1 MRRLPANV
9 KPIVFLG
16 LSLAAAEA
24 RQIFDADYR
33 GPVVQGDLD
42 AIAFPALLVIIDGI
56 LDGDQR
62 LPRAEVVR
70 ALDRG
75 LVIHGVS
82 SLGAVLAVELEHKG
96 LRGAGRIYEVLR
108 GLDTDLVNLIMA
120 LYTADQLRPLT
131 IPLINAV
138 VCCWE
143 QGINSENLD
152 AVVHELSRIPL
163 DVRNWERIEATAAH
177 AGMKLPATAR
187 CMDIKREDAIHL
199 LQALNQCPSVAE

>member
-1 MRRLPANV
+1 M

-24 RQIFDADYR
+24 KQILDADYR

-42 AIAFPALLVIIDGI
+42 AITSPALVVIIDGI
-56 LDGDQR
+56 LDCDQR
-62 LPRAEVVR
+62 LPRAEVAR

-96 LRGAGRIYEVLR
+96 LKGSGRIYEVLR
-108 GLDTDLVNLIMA
+108 DLDADLPNLIAA
-120 LYTADQLRPLT
+120 LYTADQLKPLT
-131 IPLINAV
+131 TPLINAV
-138 VCCWE
+138 VYCSE
-143 QGINSENLD
+143 QGTGAGSLD

-163 DVRNWERIEATAAH
+163 DARSWERIGDAAAR
-177 AGMKLPATAR
+177 AGMKLPAEA
-187 CMDIKREDAIHL
+187 CLMDVKREDAINL
-199 LQALNQCPSVAE
+199 LQALNEYPFIGK

>member
-1 MRRLPANV
+1 MKTIA
-9 KPIVFLG
+9 FLG
-16 LSLAAAEA
+16 LSLATEEA
-24 RQIFDADYR
+24 RQILDADYR

-42 AIAFPALLVIIDGI
+42 AIASPAQVIIIDGI
-56 LDGDQR
+56 LDSDQR

-75 LVIHGVS
+75 LVIHGGS

-96 LRGAGRIYEVLR
+96 LRGYGRIYEVLR

-131 IPLINAV
+131 TPLINAV

-143 QGINSENLD
+143 QGIGSGKLD

-163 DVRNWERIEATAAH
+163 DARNWERIEDAAAH

-187 CMDIKREDAIHL
+187 LMDVKREDAVHL
-199 LQALNQCPSVAE
+199 LQSLDKCPLVVE